1 MPSSAAAGKLEGKV
15 TIVTGGS
22 SGIGRAIS
30 LRFAGDG
37 AIVVVADVNEQ
48 PLEGGE
54 PTAQLIES
62 RGEVGR
68 YLRTD
73 VSAAGDAQ
81 AVVDF
86 AVGEFGKLDVVV
98 NNAAIYRSKPLLE
111 TSEQDW
117 DDVFAVNLKGVFLLC
132 RSAVRQMLTQEAV
145 DGVRGRLVN
154 ISSQH
159 GMIAAPGDISYGTS
173 KAGVVYIT
181 RQIACD
187 YSAQGIICNAVAP
200 GKIRTGSSPSE
211 DDAARVAGALARI
224 PLRRLGSPADIAR
237 TVAFLASDE
246 ASYVAG
252 ANWLVDG
259 GWMSS

>member
-1 MPSSAAAGKLEGKV
+1 MPSGVATRRLEGKV

-30 LRFAGDG
+30 LQFAADG
-37 AIVVVADVNEQ
+37 AIVIVADVREH
-48 PLEGGE
+48 PLEGGA
-54 PTAQLIES
+54 PTVQMIES
-62 RGEVGR
+62 GGAVGR

-73 VSAAGDAQ
+73 VSSAADAQ
-81 AVVDF
+81 AVVDL
-86 AVGEFGKLDVVV
+86 AVHEFGKLDVVV

-111 TSEQDW
+111 TTEQEW

-132 RSAVRQMLTQEAV
+132 QSAVRQMLAQEPV
-145 DGVRGRLVN
+145 EGVRGRLVN

-173 KAGVVYIT
+173 KSGVVYIT

-200 GKIRTGSSPSE
+200 GKIRTGSDPWE
-211 DDAARVAGALARI
+211 EEATRVDRALARI
-224 PLRRLGSPADIAR
+224 PLRRLGSPTDVAR

-246 ASYVAG
+246 ATYVAG

-259 GWMSS
+259 GWTAS